1 MLHGLTGRRTYGVLP
16 FQHGLGIDEED
27 GLRVSL
33 RGAVRESVVAPPV
46 GDDVLRVAVCAVP
59 LMSNFT
65 DVDALAAEPGVV
77 VRFVDRAEEL
87 VDADLVVVPG
97 TRGTVRA
104 LRWLRER
111 GLADAL
117 ARRAAE
123 GRPVLGI
130 CGGFQV
136 LGEHI
141 EDDVESREGSV
152 AGLGLLPVRVRFA
165 REKTLA
171 RPVGEALGEPVEG
184 YEIHHGVAEVAGG
197 EAFLDGC
204 RVGEMWGTHW
214 HGSLESDGF
223 RRRFLAGWRGRPAPL
238 RPRARTSFAA
248 LREEQ
253 LDLLG
258 DLIEEHAD
266 TDALLSLIEK
276 GAPAGLPFIAPGA
289 PVTGGPGTRPR
300 PPRPL
305 PERSFECHHA
315 PRHQGGPVST
325 PYPFTAL
332 VGQDD
337 LRLALLLNAVSPA
350 VGGVLVRGEKGTAK
364 STAVRALS
372 ALLPEVPVV
381 AGCRFSLRP
390 GRRRPE
396 LPRRPARGGRRA
408 ARPARMVEL
417 PVGASEDRLV
427 GALDIERALAEGV
440 KAFEPGLLA
449 DAHRGILYVDE
460 VNLLHD
466 HLVDLLLDAA
476 AMGASYVER
485 EGVSVRHAARF
496 LLVGTMNPEEGE
508 LRPQLL
514 DRFGLTVEVAASRE
528 TDQRVEVVRRRLAHD
543 DDPEAFAGRWADEE
557 AALRDRV
564 VAARALLPQVVLG
577 DGALRQIAA
586 TCAAFEVDGM
596 RADIVMARTATALAA
611 WAGRT
616 DVRSEDVRQ
625 AALLAL
631 PHRRRRN
638 PFDAPGLDEDK
649 LDETLDE
656 AREDDAPEPPGSPEP
671 PEGDDDPDG
680 GPGGGGGQ
688 PPADGGPDSP
698 GLPPQQSRDQAE
710 DRNQGEGAGQEDAP
724 APQAPAAG
732 GPGEQ
737 GAVSAAEPFRTR
749 MLSVPGIG
757 EGAAGR
763 RSRAR
768 TEHGR
773 TTGSRRPR
781 GALTKLHLAAT
792 VQAAAPHQRARGR
805 SGTGLVVR
813 RDDLRQAT
821 REGREGNLVL
831 FVVDASGSMAAR
843 QRMSAVKGAVLSLLL
858 DAYQR
863 RDKVGLVTFR
873 GSAAEVALPPTSS
886 VDAAAARLETLPT
899 GGRTPLAA
907 GLLRAH
913 DVLRVERL
921 RDAARRPL
929 LVVVTDG
936 RATGGVEPVAQAGRA
951 ARLFAADGV
960 ASVVVDCESG
970 YVRLGLA
977 GQLAGEL
984 GGTAVTLDEL
994 RADSIAGLVKD
1005 VQGHGNHSRKAA

>member
-1 MLHGLTGRRTYGVLP
+1 MTTP
-16 FQHGLGIDEED
+16 F
-27 GLRVSL
+27 
-33 RGAVRESVVAPPV
+33 
-46 GDDVLRVAVCAVP
+46 
-59 LMSNFT
+59 
-65 DVDALAAEPGVV
+65 
-77 VRFVDRAEEL
+77 
-87 VDADLVVVPG
+87 
-97 TRGTVRA
+97 
-104 LRWLRER
+104 
-111 GLADAL
+111 
-117 ARRAAE
+117 
-123 GRPVLGI
+123 
-130 CGGFQV
+130 
-136 LGEHI
+136 
-141 EDDVESREGSV
+141 
-152 AGLGLLPVRVRFA
+152 
-165 REKTLA
+165 
-171 RPVGEALGEPVEG
+171 
-184 YEIHHGVAEVAGG
+184 
-197 EAFLDGC
+197 
-204 RVGEMWGTHW
+204 
-214 HGSLESDGF
+214 
-223 RRRFLAGWRGRPAPL
+223 
-238 RPRARTSFAA
+238 
-248 LREEQ
+248 
-253 LDLLG
+253 
-258 DLIEEHAD
+258 
-266 TDALLSLIEK
+266 
-276 GAPAGLPFIAPGA
+276 
-289 PVTGGPGTRPR
+289 
-300 PPRPL
+300 
-305 PERSFECHHA
+305 
-315 PRHQGGPVST
+315 
-325 PYPFTAL
+325 PFTAV

-372 ALLPEVPVV
+372 ALMPTLDVV
-381 AGCRFSLRP
+381 SGCRFSCDP
-390 GRRRPE
+390 GSPDPGCPDGPHE
-396 LPRRPARGGRRA
+396 PGAFET
-408 ARPARMVEL
+408 RPARMVEL

-427 GALDIERALAEGV
+427 GALDIERALSEGV

-528 TDQRVEVVRRRLAHD
+528 PDQRVEVVRRRLAYD
-543 DDPEAFAGRWADEE
+543 DDPAAFAARWAEEE
-557 AALRDRV
+557 AAVRARI
-564 VAARALLPQVVLG
+564 VAARELLPSVRLG

-616 DVRSEDVRQ
+616 DVLAEDVRQ

-649 LDETLDE
+649 LDETLE
-656 AREDDAPEPPGSPEP
+656 EFGGSD
-671 PEGDDDPDG
+671 DDDPDPDPG
-680 GPGGGGGQ
+680 PDGPGGGGGGQ
-688 PPADGGPDSP
+688 PEPDDAPQGGDDTAARPEAGEDGQ
-698 GLPPQQSRDQAE
+698 PQPS
-710 DRNQGEGAGQEDAP
+710 GAGEQSP
-724 APQAPAAG
+724 ARA
-732 GPGEQ
+732 
-737 GAVSAAEPFRTR
+737 SEPFRTKV
-749 MLSVPGIG
+749 LSVPGIG

-773 TTGSRRPR
+773 TTGARRPR

-805 SGTGLVVR
+805 SGPGLVVR

-873 GSAAEVALPPTSS
+873 GTDADVALPPTSS

-921 RDAARRPL
+921 RDPARRPL
-929 LVVVTDG
+929 VVLVTDG
-936 RATGGVEPVAQAGRA
+936 RATGGPEPVALAGRA

-970 YVRLGLA
+970 PVRLGLA
-977 GQLAGEL
+977 GQVAGEL

-1005 VQGHGNHSRKAA
+1005 VQRRAA

>member
-1 MLHGLTGRRTYGVLP
+1 M
-16 FQHGLGIDEED
+16 
-27 GLRVSL
+27 
-33 RGAVRESVVAPPV
+33 
-46 GDDVLRVAVCAVP
+46 
-59 LMSNFT
+59 
-65 DVDALAAEPGVV
+65 
-77 VRFVDRAEEL
+77 
-87 VDADLVVVPG
+87 
-97 TRGTVRA
+97 
-104 LRWLRER
+104 
-111 GLADAL
+111 
-117 ARRAAE
+117 
-123 GRPVLGI
+123 
-130 CGGFQV
+130 
-136 LGEHI
+136 
-141 EDDVESREGSV
+141 
-152 AGLGLLPVRVRFA
+152 
-165 REKTLA
+165 
-171 RPVGEALGEPVEG
+171 
-184 YEIHHGVAEVAGG
+184 
-197 EAFLDGC
+197 
-204 RVGEMWGTHW
+204 
-214 HGSLESDGF
+214 
-223 RRRFLAGWRGRPAPL
+223 
-238 RPRARTSFAA
+238 
-248 LREEQ
+248 
-253 LDLLG
+253 
-258 DLIEEHAD
+258 
-266 TDALLSLIEK
+266 
-276 GAPAGLPFIAPGA
+276 
-289 PVTGGPGTRPR
+289 
-300 PPRPL
+300 
-305 PERSFECHHA
+305 
-315 PRHQGGPVST
+315 ST
-325 PYPFTAL
+325 PFPFTAV

-372 ALLPEVPVV
+372 ALLPEVAVV
-381 AGCRFSLRP
+381 PGCRFSCD
-390 GRRRPE
+390 
-396 LPRRPARGGRRA
+396 PARPDAECPDGPHEPGNGS

-485 EGVSVRHAARF
+485 EGVSVRHASKF

-528 TDQRVEVVRRRLAHD
+528 PDQRVEVVRRRLAYD
-543 DDPEAFAGRWADEE
+543 DDPAGFATRWADEE
-557 AALRDRV
+557 AAVRQRI
-564 VAARALLPQVVLG
+564 VAARELLPSVRLG

-616 DVRSEDVRQ
+616 EVSAEDVRQ

-649 LDETLDE
+649 LDETLEEFSGSGDSGDSGNDDE
-656 AREDDAPEPPGSPEP
+656 P
-671 PEGDDDPDG
+671 DPD

-688 PPADGGPDSP
+688 PPSSDGPEADGGSGAQPEAGD
-698 GLPPQQSRDQAE
+698 GGEPQAS
-710 DRNQGEGAGQEDAP
+710 GAGS
-724 APQAPAAG
+724 
-732 GPGEQ
+732 GEQ
-737 GAVSAAEPFRTR
+737 AAARASEPFRTKV
-749 MLSVPGIG
+749 LSVPGLG
-757 EGAAGR
+757 DGAAGR

-773 TTGSRRPR
+773 TTGARRPR

-805 SGTGLVVR
+805 SGPGLVVR

-913 DVLRVERL
+913 EVLRVERL
-921 RDAARRPL
+921 RDPARRAL
-929 LVVVTDG
+929 VVVVTDG
-936 RATGGVEPVAQAGRA
+936 RATGGPEPVALARRA
-951 ARLFAADGV
+951 ARLFAAEGV

-970 YVRLGLA
+970 PVRLGLA

-1005 VQGHGNHSRKAA
+1005 VQRRAA

>member
-1 MLHGLTGRRTYGVLP
+1 MTTP
-16 FQHGLGIDEED
+16 F
-27 GLRVSL
+27 
-33 RGAVRESVVAPPV
+33 
-46 GDDVLRVAVCAVP
+46 
-59 LMSNFT
+59 
-65 DVDALAAEPGVV
+65 
-77 VRFVDRAEEL
+77 
-87 VDADLVVVPG
+87 
-97 TRGTVRA
+97 
-104 LRWLRER
+104 
-111 GLADAL
+111 
-117 ARRAAE
+117 
-123 GRPVLGI
+123 
-130 CGGFQV
+130 
-136 LGEHI
+136 
-141 EDDVESREGSV
+141 
-152 AGLGLLPVRVRFA
+152 
-165 REKTLA
+165 
-171 RPVGEALGEPVEG
+171 
-184 YEIHHGVAEVAGG
+184 
-197 EAFLDGC
+197 
-204 RVGEMWGTHW
+204 
-214 HGSLESDGF
+214 
-223 RRRFLAGWRGRPAPL
+223 
-238 RPRARTSFAA
+238 
-248 LREEQ
+248 
-253 LDLLG
+253 
-258 DLIEEHAD
+258 
-266 TDALLSLIEK
+266 
-276 GAPAGLPFIAPGA
+276 
-289 PVTGGPGTRPR
+289 
-300 PPRPL
+300 
-305 PERSFECHHA
+305 
-315 PRHQGGPVST
+315 
-325 PYPFTAL
+325 PFTAV

-372 ALLPEVPVV
+372 ALLPEVAVV
-381 AGCRFSLRP
+381 PGCRFSCDPSAPDP
-390 GRRRPE
+390 GCPDGPHE
-396 LPRRPARGGRRA
+396 SGHGT

-528 TDQRVEVVRRRLAHD
+528 PDQRVEVVRRRLAYD
-543 DDPEAFAGRWADEE
+543 DDPAAFAARWADEE
-557 AALRDRV
+557 AAVRARI
-564 VAARALLPQVVLG
+564 VAARELLPQVRLG

-616 DVRSEDVRQ
+616 EVLAEDVRQ

-649 LDETLDE
+649 LDETLEEFGD
-656 AREDDAPEPPGSPEP
+656 PG
-671 PEGDDDPDG
+671 EGDDDPDPGPG
-680 GPGGGGGQ
+680 GPGGRPAPEDGPQGGDTAARPEAGE
-688 PPADGGPDSP
+688 DGEPQAGP
-698 GLPPQQSRDQAE
+698 
-710 DRNQGEGAGQEDAP
+710 GAGEQTAVR
-724 APQAPAAG
+724 AG
-732 GPGEQ
+732 
-737 GAVSAAEPFRTR
+737 EPFRTKA
-749 MLSVPGIG
+749 LSVPGLG

-773 TTGSRRPR
+773 TTGARRPR
-781 GALTKLHLAAT
+781 GALTKVHLAAT
-792 VQAAAPHQRARGR
+792 VRAAAPHQRARGR
-805 SGTGLVVR
+805 GGPGLVVR
-813 RDDLRQAT
+813 RDDLRQAV
-821 REGREGNLVL
+821 REGRESNLVL

-873 GSAAEVALPPTSS
+873 GSAADVALPPTSS
-886 VDAAAARLETLPT
+886 VDAAAARLESLPT

-907 GLLRAH
+907 GLLKAH

-921 RDAARRPL
+921 RDPARRPL

-936 RATGGVEPVAQAGRA
+936 RATGGPEPVALAGRA
-951 ARLFAADGV
+951 ARLFAAGSV

-970 YVRLGLA
+970 PVRLGLA

-994 RADSIAGLVKD
+994 RADSIAGLVRD
-1005 VQGHGNHSRKAA
+1005 VQGAGASRRAA

>member
-1 MLHGLTGRRTYGVLP
+1 M
-16 FQHGLGIDEED
+16 
-27 GLRVSL
+27 
-33 RGAVRESVVAPPV
+33 
-46 GDDVLRVAVCAVP
+46 
-59 LMSNFT
+59 
-65 DVDALAAEPGVV
+65 
-77 VRFVDRAEEL
+77 
-87 VDADLVVVPG
+87 
-97 TRGTVRA
+97 
-104 LRWLRER
+104 
-111 GLADAL
+111 
-117 ARRAAE
+117 
-123 GRPVLGI
+123 
-130 CGGFQV
+130 
-136 LGEHI
+136 
-141 EDDVESREGSV
+141 
-152 AGLGLLPVRVRFA
+152 
-165 REKTLA
+165 
-171 RPVGEALGEPVEG
+171 
-184 YEIHHGVAEVAGG
+184 
-197 EAFLDGC
+197 
-204 RVGEMWGTHW
+204 
-214 HGSLESDGF
+214 
-223 RRRFLAGWRGRPAPL
+223 
-238 RPRARTSFAA
+238 
-248 LREEQ
+248 
-253 LDLLG
+253 
-258 DLIEEHAD
+258 
-266 TDALLSLIEK
+266 
-276 GAPAGLPFIAPGA
+276 
-289 PVTGGPGTRPR
+289 
-300 PPRPL
+300 
-305 PERSFECHHA
+305 
-315 PRHQGGPVST
+315 ST
-325 PYPFTAL
+325 PYPFTAI

-337 LRLALLLNAVSPA
+337 LRLGLLLNAVSPA

-364 STAVRALS
+364 STAVRALA
-372 ALLPEVPVV
+372 ALMPEVSVV
-381 AGCRFSLRP
+381 PGCRFSCDP
-390 GRRRPE
+390 GSPD
-396 LPRRPARGGRRA
+396 PACPDGPHAQAAGVSRA
-408 ARPARMVEL
+408 ARTVEL

-427 GALDIERALAEGV
+427 GALDIERALSEGV

-514 DRFGLTVEVAASRE
+514 DRFGLTVEVSASRD
-528 TDQRVEVVRRRLAHD
+528 TDERVEVVRRRLAYD
-543 DDPEAFAGRWADEE
+543 DDPEGFAARWAEE
-557 AALRDRV
+557 EGALRERIA
-564 VAARALLPQVVLG
+564 AARVLLPRVALS
-577 DGALRQIAA
+577 DGVLRQIAA

-611 WAGRT
+611 WAGREEVT
-616 DVRSEDVRQ
+616 ADDVRQ

-649 LDETLDE
+649 LDRTLDE
-656 AREDDAPEPPGSPEP
+656 ADGDQGQDTDG
-671 PEGDDDPDG
+671 GDDDPDPGPDG
-680 GPGGGGGQ
+680 GGDGGGGGGVPPQ
-688 PPADGGPDSP
+688 ADGEDRTPPRGPADDTPSP
-698 GLPPQQSRDQAE
+698 AP
-710 DRNQGEGAGQEDAP
+710 EGAPDAP
-724 APQAPAAG
+724 GRTAG
-732 GPGEQ
+732 GEQ
-737 GAVSAAEPFRTR
+737 RPVAAAEPFRTKV
-749 MLSVPGIG
+749 LSVPGLG

-773 TTGSRRPR
+773 TTGARRPE

-792 VQAAAPHQRARGR
+792 VQAAAPHQRVRGR
-805 SGTGLVVR
+805 SGRGLVVR

-873 GSAAEVALPPTSS
+873 GREADVALPPTSS
-886 VDAAAARLETLPT
+886 VDAAAARLESLPT

-907 GLLRAH
+907 GLLKAH

-921 RDAARRPL
+921 RDPSRRPL

-936 RATGGVEPVAQAGRA
+936 RATGGPEPVALAGRA
-951 ARLFAADGV
+951 ARLHRAEGT

-977 GQLAGEL
+977 GELAQDL

-1005 VQGHGNHSRKAA
+1005 VTVAGRAA

>member
-1 MLHGLTGRRTYGVLP
+1 M
-16 FQHGLGIDEED
+16 
-27 GLRVSL
+27 
-33 RGAVRESVVAPPV
+33 
-46 GDDVLRVAVCAVP
+46 
-59 LMSNFT
+59 
-65 DVDALAAEPGVV
+65 
-77 VRFVDRAEEL
+77 
-87 VDADLVVVPG
+87 
-97 TRGTVRA
+97 
-104 LRWLRER
+104 
-111 GLADAL
+111 
-117 ARRAAE
+117 
-123 GRPVLGI
+123 
-130 CGGFQV
+130 
-136 LGEHI
+136 
-141 EDDVESREGSV
+141 
-152 AGLGLLPVRVRFA
+152 
-165 REKTLA
+165 
-171 RPVGEALGEPVEG
+171 
-184 YEIHHGVAEVAGG
+184 
-197 EAFLDGC
+197 
-204 RVGEMWGTHW
+204 
-214 HGSLESDGF
+214 
-223 RRRFLAGWRGRPAPL
+223 
-238 RPRARTSFAA
+238 
-248 LREEQ
+248 
-253 LDLLG
+253 
-258 DLIEEHAD
+258 
-266 TDALLSLIEK
+266 
-276 GAPAGLPFIAPGA
+276 
-289 PVTGGPGTRPR
+289 
-300 PPRPL
+300 
-305 PERSFECHHA
+305 
-315 PRHQGGPVST
+315 ST
-325 PYPFTAL
+325 PFPFTAV

-372 ALLPEVPVV
+372 ALLPAVDVV
-381 AGCRFSLRP
+381 TGCRFSCD
-390 GRRRPE
+390 
-396 LPRRPARGGRRA
+396 PAAPDPACPDGPHEVEA
-408 ARPARMVEL
+408 SSTRPARMVEL

-427 GALDIERALAEGV
+427 GALDIERALSEGV

-528 TDQRVEVVRRRLAHD
+528 PDQRVEVVRRRLAHD
-543 DDPEAFAGRWADEE
+543 DDPAAFVARWADEE
-557 AALRDRV
+557 AEVRARI
-564 VAARALLPQVVLG
+564 VAARALLPSVRLG

-616 DVRSEDVRQ
+616 DVLAEDVRQ

-649 LDETLDE
+649 LDDTLE
-656 AREDDAPEPPGSPEP
+656 EFSGSDGDGGDSDGP
-671 PEGDDDPDG
+671 DDDPDPD
-680 GPGGGGGQ
+680 GPGGGGR
-688 PPADGGPDSP
+688 PPQEGPDDGSP
-698 GLPPQQSRDQAE
+698 AGDVPA
-710 DRNQGEGAGQEDAP
+710 QGEPSEDG
-724 APQAPAAG
+724 QAPAGQSAA
-732 GPGEQ
+732 EQ
-737 GAVSAAEPFRTR
+737 SPVRAAEPFRTKV
-749 MLSVPGIG
+749 LSVPGLG

-781 GALTKLHLAAT
+781 GTLTKLHLAAT
-792 VQAAAPHQRARGR
+792 VQAAAPHQLARGR
-805 SGTGLVVR
+805 SGRGLVVR

-886 VDAAAARLETLPT
+886 VDAAAVRLESLPT
-899 GGRTPLAA
+899 GGRTPLSA

-913 DVLRVERL
+913 EVLRVERL
-921 RDAARRPL
+921 RDSARRPL
-929 LVVVTDG
+929 VVVVTDG
-936 RATGGVEPVAQAGRA
+936 RATGGPEPVATAGRA
-951 ARLFAADGV
+951 ARLFAAEGV

-970 YVRLGLA
+970 PVRLGLA

-984 GGTAVTLDEL
+984 GGTAVTLDAL
-994 RADSIAGLVKD
+994 RADSLAGLVRD
-1005 VQGHGNHSRKAA
+1005 VQGTSRRAA

>member
-1 MLHGLTGRRTYGVLP
+1 MTTP
-16 FQHGLGIDEED
+16 F
-27 GLRVSL
+27 
-33 RGAVRESVVAPPV
+33 
-46 GDDVLRVAVCAVP
+46 
-59 LMSNFT
+59 
-65 DVDALAAEPGVV
+65 
-77 VRFVDRAEEL
+77 
-87 VDADLVVVPG
+87 
-97 TRGTVRA
+97 
-104 LRWLRER
+104 
-111 GLADAL
+111 
-117 ARRAAE
+117 
-123 GRPVLGI
+123 
-130 CGGFQV
+130 
-136 LGEHI
+136 
-141 EDDVESREGSV
+141 
-152 AGLGLLPVRVRFA
+152 
-165 REKTLA
+165 
-171 RPVGEALGEPVEG
+171 
-184 YEIHHGVAEVAGG
+184 
-197 EAFLDGC
+197 
-204 RVGEMWGTHW
+204 
-214 HGSLESDGF
+214 
-223 RRRFLAGWRGRPAPL
+223 
-238 RPRARTSFAA
+238 
-248 LREEQ
+248 
-253 LDLLG
+253 
-258 DLIEEHAD
+258 
-266 TDALLSLIEK
+266 
-276 GAPAGLPFIAPGA
+276 
-289 PVTGGPGTRPR
+289 
-300 PPRPL
+300 
-305 PERSFECHHA
+305 
-315 PRHQGGPVST
+315 
-325 PYPFTAL
+325 PFTAV

-372 ALLPEVPVV
+372 ALMPTLDVV
-381 AGCRFSLRP
+381 SGCRFSCDP
-390 GRRRPE
+390 GSPDPGCPDGPHE
-396 LPRRPARGGRRA
+396 PGAFETRA
-408 ARPARMVEL
+408 ARMVEL

-427 GALDIERALAEGV
+427 GALDIERALSEGV

-528 TDQRVEVVRRRLAHD
+528 PDQRVEVVRRRLAYD
-543 DDPEAFAGRWADEE
+543 DDPAAFAVRWAEEE
-557 AALRDRV
+557 AAVRARI
-564 VAARALLPQVVLG
+564 VAARELLPSVRLG

-616 DVRSEDVRQ
+616 DVLAEDVRQ

-649 LDETLDE
+649 LDETLE
-656 AREDDAPEPPGSPEP
+656 EFGGSD
-671 PEGDDDPDG
+671 DDDPDPDPG
-680 GPGGGGGQ
+680 PDGPGGGGGQ
-688 PPADGGPDSP
+688 PEPDDAPEGDGDTAARPE
-698 GLPPQQSRDQAE
+698 A
-710 DRNQGEGAGQEDAP
+710 GEGGQ
-724 APQAPAAG
+724 PQPSGA
-732 GPGEQ
+732 GEQ
-737 GAVSAAEPFRTR
+737 SAARASEPFRTK

-773 TTGSRRPR
+773 TTGARRPR

-792 VQAAAPHQRARGR
+792 MQAAAPHQRARGR
-805 SGTGLVVR
+805 SGPGLVVR

-873 GSAAEVALPPTSS
+873 GTAADVALPPTSS

-921 RDAARRPL
+921 RDPARRPL
-929 LVVVTDG
+929 VVLVTDG
-936 RATGGVEPVAQAGRA
+936 RATGGPEPVALAGRA

-970 YVRLGLA
+970 PVRLGLA

-1005 VQGHGNHSRKAA
+1005 VQRRAA

>member
-1 MLHGLTGRRTYGVLP
+1 MTTP
-16 FQHGLGIDEED
+16 F
-27 GLRVSL
+27 
-33 RGAVRESVVAPPV
+33 
-46 GDDVLRVAVCAVP
+46 
-59 LMSNFT
+59 
-65 DVDALAAEPGVV
+65 
-77 VRFVDRAEEL
+77 
-87 VDADLVVVPG
+87 
-97 TRGTVRA
+97 
-104 LRWLRER
+104 
-111 GLADAL
+111 
-117 ARRAAE
+117 
-123 GRPVLGI
+123 
-130 CGGFQV
+130 
-136 LGEHI
+136 
-141 EDDVESREGSV
+141 
-152 AGLGLLPVRVRFA
+152 
-165 REKTLA
+165 
-171 RPVGEALGEPVEG
+171 
-184 YEIHHGVAEVAGG
+184 
-197 EAFLDGC
+197 
-204 RVGEMWGTHW
+204 
-214 HGSLESDGF
+214 
-223 RRRFLAGWRGRPAPL
+223 
-238 RPRARTSFAA
+238 
-248 LREEQ
+248 
-253 LDLLG
+253 
-258 DLIEEHAD
+258 
-266 TDALLSLIEK
+266 
-276 GAPAGLPFIAPGA
+276 
-289 PVTGGPGTRPR
+289 
-300 PPRPL
+300 
-305 PERSFECHHA
+305 
-315 PRHQGGPVST
+315 
-325 PYPFTAL
+325 PFTAV

-372 ALLPEVPVV
+372 ALLPAVAVVP
-381 AGCRFSLRP
+381 GCRFSCD
-390 GRRRPE
+390 
-396 LPRRPARGGRRA
+396 PASPDPQCPDGPHEAGGGTERA
-408 ARPARMVEL
+408 ARMVEL

-485 EGVSVRHAARF
+485 EGVSVRHAAKF

-528 TDQRVEVVRRRLAHD
+528 PDQRVEVVRRRLAYD
-543 DDPEAFAGRWADEE
+543 DDPAGFAAKWAQEE
-557 AALRDRV
+557 AAVRQRI
-564 VAARALLPQVVLG
+564 VAARELLPQVRLG
-577 DGALRQIAA
+577 DAALRQIAA

-616 DVRSEDVRQ
+616 DVLAEDVRQ

-649 LDETLDE
+649 LDETLE
-656 AREDDAPEPPGSPEP
+656 QYS
-671 PEGDDDPDG
+671 GDDGDGGDDEPDPD
-680 GPGGGGGQ
+680 GPGGGGQPAPDSGPQGDGGEAARPEAGEGGQ
-688 PPADGGPDSP
+688 P
-698 GLPPQQSRDQAE
+698 QAS
-710 DRNQGEGAGQEDAP
+710 GAG
-724 APQAPAAG
+724 
-732 GPGEQ
+732 EQ
-737 GAVSAAEPFRTR
+737 SAVRATEPFRTKV
-749 MLSVPGIG
+749 LSVPGIG

-773 TTGSRRPR
+773 TTGARRPQ
-781 GALTKLHLAAT
+781 GTLTKLHLAAT

-805 SGTGLVVR
+805 SGPGLVVR

-873 GSAAEVALPPTSS
+873 GTSAEVALPPTSS

-907 GLLRAH
+907 GLLKAH
-913 DVLRVERL
+913 EVLRVERL
-921 RDAARRPL
+921 RDPARRPL
-929 LVVVTDG
+929 VVVVTDG
-936 RATGGVEPVAQAGRA
+936 RATGGPEPVALAGRA
-951 ARLFAADGV
+951 ARLFAAEQV

-970 YVRLGLA
+970 PVQLGLA

-994 RADSIAGLVKD
+994 RADSIAGLVKGI
-1005 VQGHGNHSRKAA
+1005 QGRRAA

>member
-1 MLHGLTGRRTYGVLP
+1 M
-16 FQHGLGIDEED
+16 
-27 GLRVSL
+27 
-33 RGAVRESVVAPPV
+33 
-46 GDDVLRVAVCAVP
+46 
-59 LMSNFT
+59 
-65 DVDALAAEPGVV
+65 
-77 VRFVDRAEEL
+77 
-87 VDADLVVVPG
+87 
-97 TRGTVRA
+97 
-104 LRWLRER
+104 
-111 GLADAL
+111 
-117 ARRAAE
+117 
-123 GRPVLGI
+123 
-130 CGGFQV
+130 
-136 LGEHI
+136 
-141 EDDVESREGSV
+141 
-152 AGLGLLPVRVRFA
+152 
-165 REKTLA
+165 
-171 RPVGEALGEPVEG
+171 
-184 YEIHHGVAEVAGG
+184 
-197 EAFLDGC
+197 
-204 RVGEMWGTHW
+204 
-214 HGSLESDGF
+214 
-223 RRRFLAGWRGRPAPL
+223 
-238 RPRARTSFAA
+238 
-248 LREEQ
+248 
-253 LDLLG
+253 
-258 DLIEEHAD
+258 
-266 TDALLSLIEK
+266 
-276 GAPAGLPFIAPGA
+276 
-289 PVTGGPGTRPR
+289 
-300 PPRPL
+300 
-305 PERSFECHHA
+305 
-315 PRHQGGPVST
+315 ST
-325 PYPFTAL
+325 PFPFTAL

-372 ALLPEVPVV
+372 ALMPTLDVV
-381 AGCRFSLRP
+381 SGCRFSCDPASPDP
-390 GRRRPE
+390 GCPDGPHE
-396 LPRRPARGGRRA
+396 PGAFETRA
-408 ARPARMVEL
+408 ARMVEL

-427 GALDIERALAEGV
+427 GALDIERALSEGV

-528 TDQRVEVVRRRLAHD
+528 PDQRVEVVRRRLAYD
-543 DDPEAFAGRWADEE
+543 DDPAAFAARWAEEE
-557 AALRDRV
+557 AAVRARI
-564 VAARALLPQVVLG
+564 VAARELLPSVRLG

-616 DVRSEDVRQ
+616 EVLAEDVRQ

-638 PFDAPGLDEDK
+638 PFDAPGIDEDK
-649 LDETLDE
+649 LDETLE
-656 AREDDAPEPPGSPEP
+656 EFGGSD
-671 PEGDDDPDG
+671 DDDPDPDPG
-680 GPGGGGGQ
+680 PDGPGGGGGQ
-688 PPADGGPDSP
+688 PEPDDAPQGGDDTAARPE
-698 GLPPQQSRDQAE
+698 A
-710 DRNQGEGAGQEDAP
+710 GEGGR
-724 APQAPAAG
+724 PQPSGAD
-732 GPGEQ
+732 EQ
-737 GAVSAAEPFRTR
+737 SAVRASEPFRTKV
-749 MLSVPGIG
+749 LSVPGIG

-773 TTGSRRPR
+773 TTGARRPR

-805 SGTGLVVR
+805 SGPGLVVR

-873 GSAAEVALPPTSS
+873 GTEADVALPPTSS

-921 RDAARRPL
+921 RDPARRPL
-929 LVVVTDG
+929 VVLVTDG
-936 RATGGVEPVAQAGRA
+936 RATGGPEPVALAGRA

-970 YVRLGLA
+970 PVRLGLA

-1005 VQGHGNHSRKAA
+1005 VQRRAA